1 MIANLRRL
9 GNGRAIYL
17 DKTLLAQLGID
28 DPDHQEIEIQVVR
41 DALIVRRVGAPSQEI
56 DPELIAAN
64 EQILRR
70 YAKSFKRLAEE

>member
-28 DPDHQEIEIQVVR
+28 DPENQEIDIQVVR
-41 DALIVRRVGAPSQEI
+41 DALVVRKAGGDSQEI
-56 DPELIAAN
+56 TPELIEAN
-64 EQILRR
+64 EEILRR
-70 YAKSFKRLAEE
+70 YAKTFRRLAEE

>member
-1 MIANLRRL
+1 MIAHLKRL

-28 DPDHQEIEIQVVR
+28 DPENQEVDIQVVR
-41 DALIVRRVGAPSQEI
+41 DALVIRRAGSSSQEI

-64 EQILRR
+64 EDLLRR
-70 YAKSFKRLAEE
+70 YAESFRRLAE

>member
-1 MIANLRRL
+1 MIASLRRL

-28 DPDHQEIEIQVVR
+28 DPESQEIEIQVVR
-41 DALIVRRVGAPSQEI
+41 DALVVRRAGSASQEI

-64 EQILRR
+64 EDLLRR
-70 YAKSFKRLAEE
+70 YAKTFRRLAE